1 MSLLQRYRYLF
12 AVLALFVCASAWA
25 GTPIVG
31 ILTGPAVNF
40 TSTGVGT
47 PTTQTVT
54 LTFGAFGTTGV
65 GASLDALSFTGSNA
79 NDFAIVGGTCAAGTT
94 VLSSGNTS
102 CTVIV
107 RYTPSTAADEAA
119 ALDGSCTTVGLVGG
133 FSLSCNGVSGQ
144 LFALI
149 GAVVAAVL
157 GPIPMLDP
165 KMLTLLCSLLLGIG
179 VYFASRKRV

>member
-12 AVLALFVCASAWA
+12 AVLALFVCASTWA

-47 PTTQTVT
+47 PTTQTVM
-54 LTFGAFGTTGV
+54 LTFGASGTTGV